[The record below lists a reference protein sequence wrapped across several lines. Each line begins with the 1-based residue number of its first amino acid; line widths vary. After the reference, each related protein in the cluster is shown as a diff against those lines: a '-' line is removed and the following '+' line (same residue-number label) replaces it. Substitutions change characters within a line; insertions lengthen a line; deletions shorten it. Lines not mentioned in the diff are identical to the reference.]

1 MIHEYG
7 KGNADG
13 AQAADA
19 GADKRDFAAFRRH
32 GDWDNP
38 SGDEPSVPIIYEPA

>member
-1 MIHEYG
+1 MVEEYG
-7 KGNADG
+7 TRKDEAADG
-13 AQAADA
+13 
-19 GADKRDFAAFRRH
+19 GALPAFHHR

>member
-1 MIHEYG
+1 MLHDFRKE
-7 KGNADG
+7 NEDG
-13 AQAADA
+13 ARPDVRAE
-19 GADKRDFAAFRRH
+19 REPAAFRRR

>member
-1 MIHEYG
+1 MVEG
-7 KGNADG
+7 FETRKDEAAADG
-13 AQAADA
+13 
-19 GADKRDFAAFRRH
+19 GALPAFQRR

>member
-1 MIHEYG
+1 MIHESR
-7 KGNADG
+7 KGNEDG
-13 AQAADA
+13 ARPADVRA
-19 GADKRDFAAFRRH
+19 ERELAAFRRR

>member
-1 MIHEYG
+1 MVEEFG
-7 KGNADG
+7 ARSDDG
-13 AQAADA
+13 AA
-19 GADKRDFAAFRRH
+19 GAASAKAGGTQPAFHRR